1 MFDCGFNLRRWAVVV
16 ALAAGNVFCSAQPA
30 PSAGSVLFSKPSDG
44 VINAPESNDNVPVDH
59 SSDRALR
66 GFNST
71 APSSLPSA
79 TPDFNPALQKQKDQ
93 RAKWTLMTPEEIMG
107 IQTPEEI
114 FGVNTEDQ
122 NRNLSPEERYLRRE
136 EKAKVSAAND
146 EMRDLENPSHNYVGL
161 FDRADNQNPK
171 LSRQDEADPGA
182 FSRMFN
188 SSEASPFSRNG
199 GSLGFARAASVS
211 AAEKSKVEKDQA
223 AEMAR
228 FRNLIGEVPETPNP
242 ALTLP
247 HLDNT
252 PVPQPLSAFD
262 EFGRPATIHT
272 VDLSKPEGLTLPPEI
287 VGYAAQPRKLKK
299 PSWEPQS
306 PPWLTEGL
314 NPPTT
319 PPVRKFY

>member
-1 MFDCGFNLRRWAVVV
+1 MFDCGFNLRSWAAVA
-16 ALAAGNVFCSAQPA
+16 ALAAGNAFCSAQPA
-30 PSAGSVLFSKPSDG
+30 GGALFSKPSDG
-44 VINAPESNDNVPVDH
+44 AITVPENNDNVPMDH
-59 SSDRALR
+59 SSDRPLN
-66 GFNST
+66 GLNSV
-71 APSSLPSA
+71 APSSLPSP
-79 TPDFNPALQKQKDQ
+79 TPDFNPDLQKQIDQ

-114 FGVNTEDQ
+114 FGVSTEDQ

-136 EKAKVSAAND
+136 EKAKATAANE
-146 EMRDLENPSHNYVGL
+146 EMRDLGNSSHNYVGL
-161 FDRADNQNPK
+161 FEQADNQNPQ
-171 LSRQDEADPGA
+171 LAGHDDADPGA

-199 GSLGFARAASVS
+199 GSSGFAKPASIS
-211 AAEKSKVEKDQA
+211 AADKAKADKDQA

-242 ALTLP
+242 ALNPP
-247 HLDNT
+247 HLDAN
-252 PVPQPLSAFD
+252 PDPQPLSAFE
-262 EFGRPATIHT
+262 EFGRPTTMHT
-272 VDLSKPEGLTLPPEI
+272 MDLSKPEGLTLPPEI
-287 VGYAAQPRKLKK
+287 VGYAAPPRKIKK

-306 PPWLTEGL
+306 PPWLNEGL

>member
-1 MFDCGFNLRRWAVVV
+1 MFDCGFNLRSWAAVA
-16 ALAAGNVFCSAQPA
+16 ALAAGNVFCSAQPG
-30 PSAGSVLFSKPSDG
+30 PSSGSALFSKPSDG
-44 VINAPESNDNVPVDH
+44 AITIPESNDNVPVDN
-59 SSDRALR
+59 SSGRVLR
-66 GFNST
+66 GLNSV
-71 APSSLPSA
+71 APPLPSP
-79 TPDFNPALQKQKDQ
+79 TPDFNPDLQKQMDQ

-114 FGVNTEDQ
+114 FGVDTEDQ

-136 EKAKVSAAND
+136 EKARASAAND
-146 EMRDLENPSHNYVGL
+146 EMRDIGNSSHNYVGL
-161 FDRADNQNPK
+161 FDRADNQNPQ
-171 LSRQDEADPGA
+171 LSGQDGAGPGA

-188 SSEASPFSRNG
+188 NSEASPFSRNG
-199 GSLGFARAASVS
+199 GSSGFAKVASVS
-211 AAEKSKVEKDQA
+211 AADKAKADKDQA

-228 FRNLIGEVPETPNP
+228 FRSLIGEVPEMPNP
-242 ALTLP
+242 ALNQP
-247 HLDNT
+247 HLDAT
-252 PVPQPLSAFD
+252 PGPQPLSVFE

-299 PSWEPQS
+299 PSWEPQA
-306 PPWLTEGL
+306 PPWLTEGV